1 MKAQRMLLMFQ
12 DIFEN
17 KNATNN
23 MTKVLLVANVAKEHV
38 NKFHIPTIKFLQSK
52 GWIVDVACSVD
63 TEVPA
68 GNHVYNM
75 SWKRSPFTLGVF
87 KGIKELKA
95 LIAKEKYDI
104 VYCHTPVGGMVA
116 RLAARSFRKM
126 GVKVVYCAHGLH
138 FYKGASL
145 VNWLLFYPIEK
156 WMATFTDMFIT
167 INPEDYE
174 RVKSDFNKDMQVEMI
189 HGIGVNFNRLDLKE
203 PKNVRKIYRAD
214 LRIPND
220 AAVLI
225 YVAEILKNKNQQMLI
240 HALKKMH
247 DKGRNA
253 YLLLPG
259 PNHSKG
265 EYQRLADELGLHEYV
280 RFLGWRSDIGQLM
293 AASDICVASSIREGF
308 GINLVEAQYC
318 HLPVVAVTN
327 RGHRAII
334 KDGENGY
341 LIPMNDS
348 KMMAERVLQILEN
361 QEEYNRLANIDV
373 RQYSAEYIAATIYEY
388 LSRFV

>member
-1 MKAQRMLLMFQ
+1 
-12 DIFEN
+12 
-17 KNATNN
+17 

-38 NKFHIPTIKFLQSK
+38 NKFHIPTIKYLQSK
-52 GWIVDVACSVD
+52 GWQVDVACSVD
-63 TEVPA
+63 AEVPA

-75 SWKRSPFTLGVF
+75 SWKRSPFTLGTF

-95 LIAKEKYDI
+95 LIAKGDYDI

-116 RLAARSFRKM
+116 RFAARSFRKE

-145 VNWLLFYPIEK
+145 VNWLLFYPMEK
-156 WMATFTDMFIT
+156 WMAKMTDMFIT

-174 RVKSDFNKDMQVEMI
+174 RVKKDFNHEMQVEMI
-189 HGIGVNFNRLDLKE
+189 HGIGVNFDRLDIE
-203 PKNVRKIYRAD
+203 NPKNVRKIYHAE
-214 LRIPND
+214 LHIPD
-220 AAVLI
+220 EAEVLI

-240 HALKKMH
+240 HALKEMH
-247 DKGRNA
+247 DKGRKA

-259 PNHSKG
+259 PNHSNG
-265 EYQRLADELGLHEYV
+265 EYQKLADELGLHEYV

-348 KMMAERVLQILEN
+348 KMMAEKVMYVLDN
-361 QEEYNRLANIDV
+361 KEEYKRLANIDV
-373 RQYSAEYIAATIYEY
+373 TAYKSESIAETIYGY
-388 LSRFV
+388 LSRFVK